1 MSKTRAH
8 VFISGFVQGVG
19 FRFFAI
25 LNARKL
31 GVSGVVRNLRDG
43 RVEVIAEGEL
53 ENVKA
58 FIRCLRKGPPGA
70 NVVGVDVRLEKYE
83 GEFSDFSVELF

>member
-25 LNARKL
+25 LSARKL
-31 GVSGVVRNLRDG
+31 GVSGIVRNLTDG
-43 RVEVIAEGEL
+43 RVEVVAEGKL

-58 FIRCLRKGPPGA
+58 LIERLRKGPPGA
-70 NVVGVDVRLEKYE
+70 NVVRVDVRLEKYK
-83 GEFSDFSVELF
+83 GEFSDFSVEF

>member
-1 MSKTRAH
+1 MSKARAH

-31 GVSGVVRNLRDG
+31 GVSGFVRNLRDG
-43 RVEVIAEGEL
+43 RVEVVAEGEL
-53 ENVKA
+53 ERVDA
-58 FIRCLRKGPPGA
+58 LIERLRKGPPGS
-70 NVVGVDVRLEKYE
+70 NVVWVDVRLEKYE
-83 GEFSDFSVELF
+83 GEFSDFSVEF

>member
-1 MSKTRAH
+1 MSKARAH

-31 GVSGVVRNLRDG
+31 GVSGFVKNLRDG
-43 RVEVIAEGEL
+43 RVEVVAEGEI

-58 FIRCLRKGPPGA
+58 FIECLREGPPGA
-70 NVVGVDVRLEKYE
+70 NVIGVDVNLEKYK
-83 GEFSDFSVELF
+83 GEFGDFAVEF

>member
-8 VFISGFVQGVG
+8 IFISGFVQGVG

-31 GVSGVVRNLRDG
+31 GVSGFVRNLTDG
-43 RVEVIAEGEL
+43 RVEVVAEGEL
-53 ENVKA
+53 ERVDA
-58 FIRCLRKGPPGA
+58 LIERLRKGPPGS
-70 NVVGVDVRLEKYE
+70 NVVWVDVRLEKYE
-83 GEFSDFSVELF
+83 GEFSDFSVEF

>member
-1 MSKTRAH
+1 LSKTRAH

-31 GVSGVVRNLRDG
+31 GVSGFVRNLRDG

-58 FIRCLRKGPPGA
+58 FIKRLREGPPGA

>member
-19 FRFFAI
+19 FRFFTI
-25 LNARKL
+25 LRARKL
-31 GVSGVVRNLRDG
+31 GVSGVVKNLGDD
-43 RVEVIAEGEL
+43 RVEVIAEGQP

-58 FIRCLRKGPPGA
+58 LIKCLREGPPGA
-70 NVVGVDVRLEKYE
+70 NVTGIDVNWEKYE
-83 GEFSDFSVELF
+83 GEFSDFGVEF

>member
-1 MSKTRAH
+1 LSKTRAH

-31 GVSGVVRNLRDG
+31 GISGFVRNLTDG
-43 RVEVIAEGEL
+43 RVEVVAEGEL
-53 ENVKA
+53 ESVDA
-58 FIRCLRKGPPGA
+58 LIERLRKGPPGA

-83 GEFSDFSVELF
+83 GEFSDFSVEF

>member
-31 GVSGVVRNLRDG
+31 GVSGFVRNLTDG
-43 RVEVIAEGEL
+43 RVEVVAEGEL
-53 ENVKA
+53 KSVDALIE
-58 FIRCLRKGPPGA
+58 RLRKGPPGS
-70 NVVGVDVRLEKYE
+70 NVVWVDVRLEKYE
-83 GEFSDFSVELF
+83 GEFRDFSVEF

>member
-31 GVSGVVRNLRDG
+31 RVSGFVRNLRDG
-43 RVEVIAEGEL
+43 RVEVVAEGEL
-53 ENVKA
+53 ENVKT
-58 FIRCLRKGPPGA
+58 FIKRLREGPPGA
-70 NVVGVDVRLEKYE
+70 NVVGVDVRLERYE